1 MGKQIQLGVTEYEK
15 GLKTILKDFDKF
27 TDKHDLEE
35 VDISLEREGNN
46 IQVTWTVYCEEVD
59 SVQEIYQDYMS
70 FVQECM
76 EEVELVDVSL
86 DDREYLATYEIK
98 RTYILD

>member
-27 TDKHDLEE
+27 TEKYDLEE